1 MNLLQEYK
9 CPCCGG
15 AIEFDS
21 TAQKMKCPYCGTE
34 FDMETLQGYDDAL
47 KTEQPDDMQ
56 WETAAGGEWQQ
67 GETENLR
74 SYVCKSCGGEIVGD
88 ETTAAT
94 ACPFCGN
101 PVVMMGQFAGALRPD
116 YVIPFKLDKKAAKAA
131 LMKQYGGKRL
141 LPKVFKDQTI
151 LMRSKACMS
160 RSGCLMPMRTPMFA
174 IKPQGFAHGVTATI
188 TIPRPVITQS
198 FAAATSDLSECRWTA
213 LRKWR
218 MI

>member
-21 TAQKMKCPYCGTE
+21 TAQKMKCPYCRTE

-88 ETTAAT
+88 ATTAAT
-94 ACPFCGN
+94 ASPS
-101 PVVMMGQFAGALRPD
+101 AA
-116 YVIPFKLDKKAAKAA
+116 IP
-131 LMKQYGGKRL
+131 
-141 LPKVFKDQTI
+141 
-151 LMRSKACMS
+151 
-160 RSGCLMPMRTPMFA
+160 
-174 IKPQGFAHGVTATI
+174 
-188 TIPRPVITQS
+188 
-198 FAAATSDLSECRWTA
+198 W
-213 LRKWR
+213 
-218 MI
+218 